1 MGGVGHL
8 VEKLVSLGGEVFRR
22 ERLHLVDDE
31 HGQFAPPLG
40 RRQFLVFVEREV
52 VVILVFARQKLE
64 AHPGLRIPAVDVKL
78 HAILAKLHVP
88 LDRVTALCKEPRQQI
103 AALGLAERV
112 VHRKQELLG
121 GKTGGSRPNAAAG
134 EE

>member
-1 MGGVGHL
+1 MGGIGHL
-8 VEKLVSLGGEVFRR
+8 VEKLVGLSGEILRR
-22 ERLHLVDDE
+22 ERLHLVNDE
-31 HGQFAPPLG
+31 HGQLAPSLG

-78 HAILAKLHVP
+78 HAVLAKLHVP
-88 LDRVTALCKEPRQQI
+88 LDRVAALGEQPRQQV

-121 GKTGGSRPNAAAG
+121 
-134 EE
+134 